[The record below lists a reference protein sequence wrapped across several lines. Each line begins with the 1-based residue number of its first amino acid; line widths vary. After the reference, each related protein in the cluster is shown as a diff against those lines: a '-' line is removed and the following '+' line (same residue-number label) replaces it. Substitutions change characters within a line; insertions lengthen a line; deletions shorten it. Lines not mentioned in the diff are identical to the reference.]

1 MNKYELIE
9 LLYSSDEEEVFIEID
24 DTLYEIEIGH
34 QEETFDGFDTV
45 YPASLTLKPKNNNE
59 RHNV

>member
-1 MNKYELIE
+1 MNKLELIE
-9 LLYSSDEEEVFIEID
+9 LLYSNDEEEVFIEID

-45 YPASLTLKPKNNNE
+45 YPASLILKPKQDE
-59 RHNV
+59 

>member
-1 MNKYELIE
+1 MNKLELIE
-9 LLYSSDEEEVFIEID
+9 QLYSSDEEEVFIEID

-45 YPASLTLKPKNNNE
+45 YPASLTLKPKQE
-59 RHNV
+59 